1 MRSHRPRIRP
11 EIVLAVLGLLA
22 FAALLFSGADGAR
35 TIVSSQKDA
44 RSSGQDPGPAPW
56 NQQPAGPAPM
66 AGGFDDAVD
75 AGEPVEPE
83 PELAE
88 ETGPDPDGGEPEGAF
103 AD

>member
-56 NQQPAGPAPM
+56 NPQPAGPAPM
-66 AGGFDDAVD
+66 AGGFDDAMD

-88 ETGPDPDGGEPEGAF
+88 DIQMEANGNEAHGALPD
-103 AD
+103 